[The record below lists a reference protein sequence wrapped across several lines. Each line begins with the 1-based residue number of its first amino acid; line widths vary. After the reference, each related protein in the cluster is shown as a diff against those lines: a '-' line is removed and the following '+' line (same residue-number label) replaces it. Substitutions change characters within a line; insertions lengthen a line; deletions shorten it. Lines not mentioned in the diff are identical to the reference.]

1 MNHPGNKPIIV
12 VSGLPRSGTS
22 MMMQMLQAGG
32 LGILTDNIR
41 KEDKNNQR
49 GYLEYEGVKKL
60 KYGDYDWLDQAKGKA
75 VKIISSLLE
84 YLPDSYEY
92 KIIFMKR
99 EMGEILA
106 SQGQMLQ
113 SNGKPYQDSNND
125 RLALIYRKHLNQ
137 ISIWLNNQPNMEV
150 LNVDY
155 NLTIDNSQL
164 TSAKIASFLDTPLD
178 ISKMAQAVHKEL
190 YHQKNQKNC

>member
-1 MNHPGNKPIIV
+1 
-12 VSGLPRSGTS
+12 

-32 LGILTDNIR
+32 LGILTDNLR
-41 KEDKNNQR
+41 KDDKNNPR
-49 GYLEYEGVKKL
+49 GYLEFERVKKL
-60 KYGDYDWLDQAKGKA
+60 KYGDYAWLDQAKGKA

-99 EMGEILA
+99 EMGEILT

-113 SNGKPYQDSNND
+113 SDGKPYQDSNDD
-125 RLALIYRKHLNQ
+125 RLALIFRKHLNQ
-137 ISIWLNNQPNMEV
+137 ISVWLGNQRNMDV

-155 NLTIDNSQL
+155 NLTIDNPQL
-164 TSAKIASFLDTPLD
+164 TSAKVANFLDTPLD
-178 ISKMAQAVHKEL
+178 ILKMVQAVQKEL
-190 YHQKNQKNC
+190 YHQRKPRNLK